1 MSGKESGWAR
11 SATRTE
17 HRYITAF
24 GQSTKLLAPATLAVT
39 ALLLCSCEDTKTLG
53 PFVHEG
59 EPAARTKSGASPAE
73 QSTAAPEV
81 ANAPA
86 RVLTEK
92 PETVLG
98 SGEFIAPT
106 PPSTGGAVQTPAGDI
121 TLNFVNADVRE
132 VLPRVLGDV
141 LHLNYTIDP
150 KVQATVTVQTSRPL
164 RQQDVLPVLQEV
176 LRASGLTLVASDGIY
191 RLVASEDAA
200 RSGSVPVTVGAGAT
214 ANAAVRPYNI
224 QILPLKFV
232 AAGELQHT
240 LDPFLPKGA
249 VMQVDAT
256 RNLLILSGAGIDLS
270 TVIDMVKAFDVDWI
284 AGMSYAII
292 PVEAASPKSVADQLG
307 TIFGPKGTVPL
318 PGMLS
323 FAPLERMSAVLV
335 VSPQRAYVE
344 QARLWIE
351 RLDRGESDNRA
362 HIYEYHVQNSRAADL
377 AKVLTGL
384 FSSGQVSTVQPQT
397 APGTTATQIGSAS
410 GGGYTSG
417 AASAMTASSPLAQGS
432 ALGASSLTGGGGGAG
447 VPGAGGGTGPTS
459 GLGASPLLAQGAPP
473 AAAPS
478 EQAGGESGAGADQT
492 GNGPPNPALAL
503 PPVRIVADEKNNN
516 IVIFAAPRDYR
527 MIEQALQRLDVV
539 PLQVLIEATIAEVTL
554 TNELQYGLQYFFHA
568 HENQVMFGSTT
579 TPITAATAI
588 AGTFPGFNYILGS
601 TNANVVLNLLSNI
614 TNIHVVS
621 APELLV
627 LDHQT
632 ASLLVGN
639 EVPIP
644 TAQIQST
651 ITAGAPIVNTV
662 QYIDTGVIL
671 KVSPR
676 VNANGLITLDVGQE
690 VSSVANASTTA
701 ATNSLGPTITQRRIQ
716 STITVQDGETVALG
730 GLIQDTNSVTKEGL
744 PGLSDVPVLGALFRS
759 TDRSV
764 GRTELLVLLSPRVL
778 HNASDARAATDE
790 LQSRLHTLQR
800 VDTQIP

>member
-1 MSGKESGWAR
+1 MNAQGGNWPR
-11 SATRTE
+11 SALRTVTSDVAANS
-17 HRYITAF
+17 RIRKSSGPAA
-24 GQSTKLLAPATLAVT
+24 LAIISLI
-39 ALLLCSCEDTKTLG
+39 LCSCEETKSLG
-53 PFVHEG
+53 PLVHEQ
-59 EPAARTKSGASPAE
+59 PSARSKSGAPTTA
-73 QSTAAPEV
+73 QSTSAPEV

-86 RVLTEK
+86 RVLTEQ

-98 SGEFIAPT
+98 SGEFVAPV
-106 PPSTGGAVQTPAGDI
+106 PAAGGAATQTPAGDI

-191 RLVASEDAA
+191 RLLASEDAA
-200 RSGSVPVTVGAGAT
+200 RSGAVPITVGSSAAANAT
-214 ANAAVRPYNI
+214 ARPYNI
-224 QILPLKFV
+224 QILPLKYV
-232 AAGELQHT
+232 AATELEHT
-240 LDPFLPKGA
+240 LEPFVPKSA

-256 RNLLILSGAGIDLS
+256 RNLLILSGTGIDLS
-270 TVIDMVKAFDVDWI
+270 TITDMVKAFDVDWI
-284 AGMSYAII
+284 AGMSYGII
-292 PVEAASPKSVADQLG
+292 PVQTASPKSIADQLT

-323 FAPLERMSAVLV
+323 FAPLERMNAILV

-351 RLDRGESDNRA
+351 RLDRGESDNRP

-397 APGTTATQIGSAS
+397 APGTTTAQIGSGNYPGTS
-410 GGGYTSG
+410 GG
-417 AASAMTASSPLAQGS
+417 ASMS
-432 ALGASSLTGGGGGAG
+432 GASSLTQGSGIGSSSLTGSQ
-447 VPGAGGGTGPTS
+447 GGTSGGTSGGPTS
-459 GLGASPLLAQGAPP
+459 GLGSSSLLQAQPSP
-473 AAAPS
+473 
-478 EQAGGESGAGADQT
+478 GAGAASDQSGT
-492 GNGPPNPALAL
+492 GGGTPGSDATANGPPNGALSL

-516 IVIFAAPRDYR
+516 IVIFAQPRDYR
-527 MIEQALQRLDVV
+527 MIEQALEKLDIV

-554 TNELQYGLQYFFHA
+554 GNDLQYGLQYFFHA
-568 HENQVMFGSTT
+568 HENQFIFGSTT
-579 TPITAATAI
+579 TPVTAAIGSSI

-614 TNIHVVS
+614 TNVHVVS

-639 EVPIP
+639 QVPIP
-644 TAQIQST
+644 TAQSQST
-651 ITAGAPIVNTV
+651 VTTGAPLVTTV

-690 VSSVANASTTA
+690 VSSVANASSTA
-701 ATNSLGPTITQRRIQ
+701 ATNSLGPTITQRRIE

-730 GLIQDTNSVTKEGL
+730 GLIQDSNSTTKEGL

-759 TDRSV
+759 TDRNV
-764 GRTELLVLLSPRVL
+764 ARTELLVLLSPKVL

-790 LQSRLHTLQR
+790 LQSRLHSLER
-800 VDTQIP
+800 PDTQIP